1 MCVSARTGDHVGA
14 VARTGARART
24 VRYNCTPEFEG
35 LFVPNISLVTALLA
49 DPAAM
54 AKFLSPI
61 PNSDQLAKV
70 LGNGKP
76 VSSRAYEDD
85 AWTARFVSSDGVT
98 VKCFTVA
105 NITIDQAELI
115 AAVSADFG
123 AWQEP
128 EFRDMVNEVLAPT
141 PDPPE

>member
-1 MCVSARTGDHVGA
+1 M
-14 VARTGARART
+14 
-24 VRYNCTPEFEG
+24 
-35 LFVPNISLVTALLA
+35 PNISLATALLA

-70 LGNGKP
+70 IGVGKP
-76 VSSRAYEDD
+76 VASRAYEDD
-85 AWTARFVSSDGVT
+85 AWTARFVSSDGVS
-98 VKCFTVA
+98 VKCFTVT

-115 AAVSADFG
+115 AAVSDDFS

-128 EFRDMVNEVLAPT
+128 EFRDMVKEVLAAT
-141 PDPPE
+141 PDPPL